1 MASALTSSGSPRV
14 AYRQA
19 TAADV
24 PAMGASR
31 LTDPSAG
38 PADSRM
44 TAFLEGTHHPYQALE
59 PRVAFVAVQEDTVIG
74 YIAGHLTRRYYCDG
88 EVQYL
93 YVALPHRRSGIA
105 TELLRRLAT
114 WFTQRGAI
122 KICVNVNIES
132 PGALPFYSRHGATAI
147 NKYWVVWD
155 DIRAL
160 CEDSTTSAVPIESRR
175 LKLVPQTL
183 EDVRA
188 QIERMSAT
196 QKAELSPAWL
206 AQLESPSVDL
216 WTWGFAIV
224 LRDTEAVIGTCGF
237 KGPPDSD
244 GMVEIAY
251 GVTPASEGRGFATE
265 AAEALVTFAFG
276 SGRVRVVRAHTF
288 SHANA
293 SARVLTKCGFRAVGE
308 VDDPDDGLVWRWEI
322 GRAL

>member
-188 QIERMSAT
+188 TDRADE
-196 QKAELSPAWL
+196 
-206 AQLESPSVDL
+206 
-216 WTWGFAIV
+216 
-224 LRDTEAVIGTCGF
+224 RDTESGAV
-237 KGPPDSD
+237 
-244 GMVEIAY
+244 A
-251 GVTPASEGRGFATE
+251 GVARAARVAERRPLDMGIRHRPARYRGRHRNVR
-265 AAEALVTFAFG
+265 LQG
-276 SGRVRVVRAHTF
+276 SSRLRRHGGDRVRR
-288 SHANA
+288 HA
-293 SARVLTKCGFRAVGE
+293 SF
-308 VDDPDDGLVWRWEI
+308 
-322 GRAL
+322 